1 MRLVFDNARRFNPAG
16 TDVFVMAGD
25 VEVSA
30 LILPTS
36 PPRCRACLSLPART
50 LMHKA
55 STNTCVQAIHGTL
68 SGLNK

>member
-25 VEVSA
+25 VEVST
-30 LILPTS
+30 PS
-36 PPRCRACLSLPART
+36 FPRCRSIVVQTSPCTPWA

-55 STNTCVQAIHGTL
+55 FQNLCIQAINQNL
-68 SGLNK
+68 SGLKI